1 MKLTLL
7 SALMLAGYLC
17 LLTINVFAADDTIGT
32 LTTELPVE
40 VEKNKPFDFEVRLK
54 PRSGDFTG
62 TVNVAMQQN
71 PNVVYEPRNF
81 TLTPGQTQKVSAT
94 VVKSNRIQLNA
105 KIEQPIESYRR
116 KPFIVSF
123 TDDAGK
129 PVRLEA
135 GARLFF
141 DASNLLVSLD
151 GENDWRS
158 NIDLPLGKE
167 DDEAK
172 PLQLK
177 ATSWYADTGIIK
189 MSLTTPQGYKIAG
202 ASVTVSI
209 VPPWWVLMMMGMLGG
224 LMYSMIQFL
233 RDFLQSR
240 RKRTPAAWVR
250 RVSLAVLLGIVPGAF
265 AYLLAAWNILGIKT
279 DTTNLK
285 GFFILGLLFA
295 YVGMDVVLALTAPKK
310 AKTT

>member
-1 MKLTLL
+1 M
-7 SALMLAGYLC
+7 
-17 LLTINVFAADDTIGT
+17 
-32 LTTELPVE
+32 
-40 VEKNKPFDFEVRLK
+40 
-54 PRSGDFTG
+54 
-62 TVNVAMQQN
+62 
-71 PNVVYEPRNF
+71 
-81 TLTPGQTQKVSAT
+81 
-94 VVKSNRIQLNA
+94 
-105 KIEQPIESYRR
+105 
-116 KPFIVSF
+116 
-123 TDDAGK
+123 
-129 PVRLEA
+129 
-135 GARLFF
+135 
-141 DASNLLVSLD
+141 D

-224 LMYSMIQFL
+224 LMYSTIQLL
-233 RDFLQSR
+233 RDVLQSR
-240 RKRTPAAWVR
+240 RKRAPAAWVR
-250 RVSLAVLLGIVPGAF
+250 RVSLAILLGIVPGSL

-310 AKTT
+310 AKAT